1 MNDVIYRP
9 GEWQVVVE
17 DAGIAAL
24 PADASADK
32 VVALSEM
39 LRRGVPALTEVID
52 VLSGGAITGL
62 GSFAVALIGP
72 GGTRF
77 AVRGAVTVSTGLDE
91 GFSGEDITTWSE
103 RYIAGEP
110 RFEIRIGDAADAV
123 EYPIRSGVVLTSG
136 VRVGEPFTAPEP
148 EEVPEEDAEAALVVG
163 GGEQAD
169 DAPEADAEPLE
180 DAEDA
185 EDEPAVELEEDTAAD
200 AEPADEQTA
209 DIVEPEDASDVP
221 SEDAASEEAS
231 PEAAQIAEPGSAEEP
246 ASEPEPSASL
256 DGAAVSETITP
267 DQMLLA
273 RAAADAAP
281 EQAAPAEEPDLGA
294 TITPDLGATITP
306 DVAATIA
313 PPAADEDSPHVAETM
328 AGFVTPIPPAPP
340 LPGAVP
346 QTDPAGDIGDHD
358 GATISLAEARR
369 LRAEAATSAPD
380 APTEAIPV
388 FENAPVAASGARIR
402 LSTGQVVDLDRTV
415 IIGRKPRSTRTSGS
429 TMPHLIAVDSPESDI
444 SRNHLEVRP
453 EGDSVVV
460 IDLHTTNGS
469 TLLRPGAD
477 PVRLHP
483 GEQTLVLH
491 GDVIDVGDGVTVTV
505 EELR

>member
-24 PADASADK
+24 PADAGADK

-77 AVRGAVTVSTGLDE
+77 AVRGAVTVTTGLDE

-110 RFEIRIGDAADAV
+110 RFEIRIGDAPDAV

-136 VRVGEPFTAPEP
+136 IRVGEPFTAPEP
-148 EEVPEEDAEAALVVG
+148 EDVPESEDGADAALVVD
-163 GGEQAD
+163 GEQTD
-169 DAPEADAEPLE
+169 DAPEADAEVLE
-180 DAEDA
+180 DAG
-185 EDEPAVELEEDTAAD
+185 DEPEAELEGETPSDGEQADVEAAD
-200 AEPADEQTA
+200 VAD
-209 DIVEPEDASDVP
+209 PEDASDLA
-221 SEDAASEEAS
+221 SEDAVSEEVS
-231 PEAAQIAEPGSAEEP
+231 SEDAQFAEPESVEEP
-246 ASEPEPSASL
+246 ASEPSVPEA
-256 DGAAVSETITP
+256 DGTGVSETITP

-273 RAAADAAP
+273 RAAADDAAP
-281 EQAAPAEEPDLGA
+281 ALTEEPAQAAPAEE
-294 TITPDLGATITP
+294 PDLGATITP

-328 AGFVTPIPPAPP
+328 AGFVTPIPPTPP
-340 LPGAVP
+340 LPAAAP
-346 QTDPAGDIGDHD
+346 QDGGTDDIGDHD

-369 LRAEAATSAPD
+369 LRAQAATSAPD

-388 FENAPVAASGARIR
+388 FENAPLAASGARIR

>member
-62 GSFAVALIGP
+62 GSFAVALIGA

-77 AVRGAVTVSTGLDE
+77 AVRGAVTVTTGLDE

-136 VRVGEPFTAPEP
+136 IRVGEPFTAPEP
-148 EEVPEEDAEAALVVG
+148 EAVAEDVPEEDADAALVVD
-163 GGEQAD
+163 GEQAD
-169 DAPEADAEPLE
+169 DAPDADAEALE
-180 DAEDA
+180 HAG
-185 EDEPAVELEEDTAAD
+185 DEPAAQLEGETTSDG
-200 AEPADEQTA
+200 EQMDQQTDDVA
-209 DIVEPEDASDVP
+209 GPEDASDAA
-221 SEDAASEEAS
+221 SEDASYED
-231 PEAAQIAEPGSAEEP
+231 AQVAEPESAEEP
-246 ASEPEPSASL
+246 ASEPSAL
-256 DGAAVSETITP
+256 DADGTGVSETITP

-273 RAAADAAP
+273 RAAADAAS

-294 TITPDLGATITP
+294 TIRP

-340 LPGAVP
+340 LPDAAPQDGA
-346 QTDPAGDIGDHD
+346 TDDIGDHD

-505 EELR
+505 EEQR

>member
-163 GGEQAD
+163 EQAD
-169 DAPEADAEPLE
+169 DAPEAGAESLE

-185 EDEPAVELEEDTAAD
+185 EDAGSLEDAENEDEPAADLEDG
-200 AEPADEQTA
+200 TA
-209 DIVEPEDASDVP
+209 DVVEPEDASDVP

-231 PEAAQIAEPGSAEEP
+231 PEDAQIAEPGSAEEP

-294 TITPDLGATITP
+294 TITPDLDATITP

-340 LPGAVP
+340 LPGAVL
-346 QTDPAGDIGDHD
+346 QTDPEGDIGDHD

>member
-24 PADASADK
+24 PADAGADK

-62 GSFAVALIGP
+62 GSFAVALIGT

-77 AVRGAVTVSTGLDE
+77 AVRGAVTVTTGLDE

-110 RFEIRIGDAADAV
+110 RFEIRIGDAPDAV

-148 EEVPEEDAEAALVVG
+148 EAFPEDDADAALIVD
-163 GGEQAD
+163 GEQTD
-169 DAPEADAEPLE
+169 DAPEADAEVLE
-180 DAEDA
+180 EAGDDPEG
-185 EDEPAVELEEDTAAD
+185 ELEGETASDGEQAIEQTD
-200 AEPADEQTA
+200 DVAEPEKDS
-209 DIVEPEDASDVP
+209 DIA
-221 SEDAASEEAS
+221 SEDAASDEVS
-231 PEAAQIAEPGSAEEP
+231 PEDAQVAEPETTEEP
-246 ASEPEPSASL
+246 ASEPSVPDA
-256 DGAAVSETITP
+256 DGTGVSETITP

-273 RAAADAAP
+273 RAAADDAAP
-281 EQAAPAEEPDLGA
+281 APTVEPAQAAPAEEPDLGA
-294 TITPDLGATITP
+294 TITPD
-306 DVAATIA
+306 VAATIA
-313 PPAADEDSPHVAETM
+313 PHAADEDSPHVAETM

-340 LPGAVP
+340 LPAAAP
-346 QTDPAGDIGDHD
+346 QDGGTDGIGDHD

-369 LRAEAATSAPD
+369 LRAQAATSAPD

>member
-62 GSFAVALIGP
+62 GSFAVALIGA

-77 AVRGAVTVSTGLDE
+77 AVRGAVTVTTGLDE

-110 RFEIRIGDAADAV
+110 RFEIRIGDAPDAV

-136 VRVGEPFTAPEP
+136 IRVGEPFTAPEP
-148 EEVPEEDAEAALVVG
+148 EAVAEDVPEEDADAALVVD
-163 GGEQAD
+163 GEQAD
-169 DAPEADAEPLE
+169 DAPDADAEALE
-180 DAEDA
+180 HAG
-185 EDEPAVELEEDTAAD
+185 DEPAAQLEGETTSDGEQT
-200 AEPADEQTA
+200 DEQTDDVA
-209 DIVEPEDASDVP
+209 EPEDASDFA
-221 SEDAASEEAS
+221 SEDASSED
-231 PEAAQIAEPGSAEEP
+231 AQVAEPESAEEP
-246 ASEPEPSASL
+246 ASEPSAL
-256 DGAAVSETITP
+256 DADGTGVSETITP

-273 RAAADAAP
+273 RAAADAAS

-294 TITPDLGATITP
+294 TIRP

-340 LPGAVP
+340 LPDAAPQDGA
-346 QTDPAGDIGDHD
+346 TDDIGDHD

-505 EELR
+505 EEQR

>member
-62 GSFAVALIGP
+62 GSFAVALIGA

-77 AVRGAVTVSTGLDE
+77 AVRGAVTVTTGLDE

-110 RFEIRIGDAADAV
+110 RFEIRIGDAPDAV

-136 VRVGEPFTAPEP
+136 IRVGEPFTAPEP
-148 EEVPEEDAEAALVVG
+148 EAVAEDVPEEDADAALVVD
-163 GGEQAD
+163 GEQAD
-169 DAPEADAEPLE
+169 DAPDADAEALE
-180 DAEDA
+180 HAG
-185 EDEPAVELEEDTAAD
+185 DEPAAQLEGETTSDGEQT
-200 AEPADEQTA
+200 DEQTDDVA
-209 DIVEPEDASDVP
+209 EPEDASDFA
-221 SEDAASEEAS
+221 SEDASSED
-231 PEAAQIAEPGSAEEP
+231 AQVAEPESAEEP
-246 ASEPEPSASL
+246 ASEPSAL
-256 DGAAVSETITP
+256 DADGTGVSETITP

-273 RAAADAAP
+273 RAAADAAS

-294 TITPDLGATITP
+294 TIRP

-328 AGFVTPIPPAPP
+328 AGFVTPIPPA
-340 LPGAVP
+340 
-346 QTDPAGDIGDHD
+346 
-358 GATISLAEARR
+358 
-369 LRAEAATSAPD
+369 
-380 APTEAIPV
+380 
-388 FENAPVAASGARIR
+388 
-402 LSTGQVVDLDRTV
+402 
-415 IIGRKPRSTRTSGS
+415 
-429 TMPHLIAVDSPESDI
+429 
-444 SRNHLEVRP
+444 
-453 EGDSVVV
+453 
-460 IDLHTTNGS
+460 
-469 TLLRPGAD
+469 
-477 PVRLHP
+477 
-483 GEQTLVLH
+483 
-491 GDVIDVGDGVTVTV
+491 
-505 EELR
+505 

>member
-62 GSFAVALIGP
+62 GSFAVALIGA

-77 AVRGAVTVSTGLDE
+77 AVRGAVTVTTGLDE

-110 RFEIRIGDAADAV
+110 RFEIRIGDAPDAV

-136 VRVGEPFTAPEP
+136 IRVGEPFTAPEP
-148 EEVPEEDAEAALVVG
+148 EAVAEDVPEEDADAALVVD
-163 GGEQAD
+163 GEQAD
-169 DAPEADAEPLE
+169 DAPDADAEALE
-180 DAEDA
+180 DAG
-185 EDEPAVELEEDTAAD
+185 DEPAAELEGGTTSDGEQT
-200 AEPADEQTA
+200 DEQTDDVA
-209 DIVEPEDASDVP
+209 EPEDASDVV
-221 SEDAASEEAS
+221 SEDASSED
-231 PEAAQIAEPGSAEEP
+231 AQLAEPESAEEP
-246 ASEPEPSASL
+246 ASEPSAL
-256 DGAAVSETITP
+256 DADGTGVSETITP

-273 RAAADAAP
+273 RAAADAAS

-294 TITPDLGATITP
+294 TIRP

-340 LPGAVP
+340 LPDAAPQDGA
-346 QTDPAGDIGDHD
+346 TDDIGDHD

-369 LRAEAATSAPD
+369 LRAQAATSAPD

-505 EELR
+505 EEQR

>member
-62 GSFAVALIGP
+62 GSFAVALIGA

-77 AVRGAVTVSTGLDE
+77 AVRGAVTVTTGLDE

-110 RFEIRIGDAADAV
+110 RFEIRIGDAPDAV

-136 VRVGEPFTAPEP
+136 IRVGEPFTAPEP
-148 EEVPEEDAEAALVVG
+148 EAVAEDVPEEDADAALVVD
-163 GGEQAD
+163 GEQAD
-169 DAPEADAEPLE
+169 DVPDADAAALE
-180 DAEDA
+180 DAG
-185 EDEPAVELEEDTAAD
+185 DEPEAQLEGETTSDG
-200 AEPADEQTA
+200 EQTDDVA
-209 DIVEPEDASDVP
+209 EPEDASDVASEVASEEAP
-221 SEDAASEEAS
+221 SEDA
-231 PEAAQIAEPGSAEEP
+231 QVAEPESAEES
-246 ASEPEPSASL
+246 ASEPSVPDA
-256 DGAAVSETITP
+256 DGTGVSETITP

-273 RAAADAAP
+273 RAAADDAATT
-281 EQAAPAEEPDLGA
+281 QAAPAEEPDLGA
-294 TITPDLGATITP
+294 TIRP
-306 DVAATIA
+306 DVATTIA

-340 LPGAVP
+340 LPDAAPQDGA
-346 QTDPAGDIGDHD
+346 TDDIGDHD

-491 GDVIDVGDGVTVTV
+491 GDVIDMGDGVTVTV
-505 EELR
+505 EEQR

>member
-163 GGEQAD
+163 GEQAD
-169 DAPEADAEPLE
+169 DAPEAGAEPLE
-180 DAEDA
+180 EA
-185 EDEPAVELEEDTAAD
+185 EDEPAAELEEDTAAD

-209 DIVEPEDASDVP
+209 DVVEPEDASDVP
-221 SEDAASEEAS
+221 SEDAASEESS
-231 PEAAQIAEPGSAEEP
+231 PEDAQIAEPESAEEP

-294 TITPDLGATITP
+294 TITPD
-306 DVAATIA
+306 VAATIA
-313 PPAADEDSPHVAETM
+313 PPAADVDSPHVAETM

-340 LPGAVP
+340 LPGAMP

>member
-24 PADASADK
+24 PADAGADK

-62 GSFAVALIGP
+62 GSFAVALIGT

-77 AVRGAVTVSTGLDE
+77 AVRGAVTVTTGLDE

-110 RFEIRIGDAADAV
+110 RFEIRIGDAPDAV

-148 EEVPEEDAEAALVVG
+148 EAVPEEDADAALIVD
-163 GGEQAD
+163 GEQTD
-169 DAPEADAEPLE
+169 DAPEADAEVLE
-180 DAEDA
+180 EAG
-185 EDEPAVELEEDTAAD
+185 DEPEGELEGETASDGEQAI
-200 AEPADEQTA
+200 EQTDDVA
-209 DIVEPEDASDVP
+209 EPEDASDIA
-221 SEDAASEEAS
+221 SEDAASDEVS
-231 PEAAQIAEPGSAEEP
+231 PEDAQVAEPETTEEP
-246 ASEPEPSASL
+246 ASEPSVPDA
-256 DGAAVSETITP
+256 DGTGVSETITP

-273 RAAADAAP
+273 RAAADDAAP
-281 EQAAPAEEPDLGA
+281 APTVEPAQAAPAEEPDLGA
-294 TITPDLGATITP
+294 TITPD
-306 DVAATIA
+306 VAATIA
-313 PPAADEDSPHVAETM
+313 PHAADEDSPHVAETM

-340 LPGAVP
+340 LPAAAP
-346 QTDPAGDIGDHD
+346 QDGVTDDIGDHD
-358 GATISLAEARR
+358 GSTISLAEARR
-369 LRAEAATSAPD
+369 LRASSAAPD
-380 APTEAIPV
+380 APTEVMPV
-388 FENAPVAASGARIR
+388 IDGPAHNTAALRIR
-402 LSTGQVVDLDRTV
+402 LSTGQQVDLDRPV
-415 IIGRKPRSTRTSGS
+415 IIGRKPRSTRASG
-429 TMPHLIAVDSPESDI
+429 TTLPHLIAVESPSSDI

-483 GEQTLVLH
+483 GEQTLVLG

-505 EELR
+505 EEL